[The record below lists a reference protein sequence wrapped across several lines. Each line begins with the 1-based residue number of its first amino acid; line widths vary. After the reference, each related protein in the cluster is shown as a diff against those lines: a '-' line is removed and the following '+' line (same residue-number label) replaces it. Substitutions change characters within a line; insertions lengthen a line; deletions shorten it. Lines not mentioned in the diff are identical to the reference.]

1 MLKKLSFKA
10 TRSSADDKWPPTLES
25 CLDCRVAAASL
36 PRSPRRTFEIIVCA
50 QYVLGATRASM
61 LSSVR
66 CFGQMAVSNG
76 KSIFTKRSLPLL
88 FFRFKKAKQKES
100 NKKPVRQPWQTRV
113 ALYEAHFYVLSRHF
127 ADKTLHVSLG
137 ALVLKSR
144 AKQLGLM
151 VLASLASAE
160 STARC
165 WLCCS
170 YASCVHR
177 QSLSVKQAQVRA
189 TPLSSVR
196 VLKGVRALASRCQ
209 RLCYCRAPGQP

>member
-10 TRSSADDKWPPTLES
+10 TRPSADDKWPPTLES

-100 NKKPVRQPWQTRV
+100 NKKPVGRPGLHCMKHTSMCCHVISRTKRYMCHW
-113 ALYEAHFYVLSRHF
+113 VL
-127 ADKTLHVSLG
+127 
-137 ALVLKSR
+137 
-144 AKQLGLM
+144 
-151 VLASLASAE
+151 
-160 STARC
+160 
-165 WLCCS
+165 
-170 YASCVHR
+170 
-177 QSLSVKQAQVRA
+177 
-189 TPLSSVR
+189 
-196 VLKGVRALASRCQ
+196 
-209 RLCYCRAPGQP
+209 